1 MARRTLQGVIVS
13 DKMQHTAVVVIS
25 HVRRDPKYPKEYIR
39 SQKVKAHNEG
49 NKFKAGE
56 EVIIEETRPM
66 SKDKRWRIVAR
77 I

>member
-1 MARRTLQGVIVS
+1 MARRTLQGIIVS

-25 HVRRDPKYPKEYIR
+25 HVRRDPKYLKEYMR
-39 SQKVKAHNEG
+39 SEKVKAHNEG

-66 SKDKRWRIVAR
+66 SKDKRWRILRKV
-77 I
+77 